1 MNELDLIS
9 QIAVLEARIDALKA
23 ENARLRAMLR
33 GPGANA
39 RPPAPGSNISGPNTA
54 SGISDN
60 TNAQSSNVNG
70 VYAVPKQP
78 PINTGSQADA
88 KIELYMSL
96 FRGRPNVYAK
106 RCFFKKDNKMSYM
119 PTCGNYRKSGCGRP
133 KIKCGA
139 CKNGKPLT
147 PYVVRGHMENIRD
160 DGDGIIGVYPLL
172 EDDTCYF
179 LAVDFDGKSW
189 KDDIA
194 AYRDICKRHGVPVGV
209 ERSRSGNG
217 GHVWIFFNEPVPA
230 VQARKMGSMLLTE
243 ATAMRHEI
251 AFKAYDRMFPNQD
264 LLPKGG
270 LGNLIALP
278 FQGGPSRNGNSL
290 FINEEFIAY
299 DDQWAYLAGIRRMA
313 AGEVNKIAN
322 ACLHTGETGELA
334 NSSFDE
340 DEASKPWQKKR
351 VQAPLKPSDIFGGGD
366 IAVVQANMLYL
377 RKDCASQRALNR
389 IKRLAA
395 FSNPEFY
402 MRQRM
407 RRSVR
412 GTPRIIYSI
421 DETPEYLGI
430 PRGCKEPLLELLE
443 PAGRTVVFDDQRNH
457 GRQINVRFTGELH
470 EDQIPAVDA
479 LSRQDMGVLC
489 AATSFGKTVIG
500 AAVIAIRQ
508 CNTLVL
514 VNKLALLEQWK
525 QKLGQFL
532 EINEDL
538 PKIPHGRGRKKQYY
552 LIGQIGGG
560 KDSPSGIIDVA
571 TVQSL
576 YSDNDVKDI
585 VKDYGMVII
594 DECHHI
600 PADTFEFVLRAANA
614 RYIYG
619 LTATPQRKDGKHPL
633 MYMQCGPALYT
644 VDAKI
649 QAAKRG
655 FEHYVIP
662 CFTSFKKPLSQTE
675 AEWGYKQIEADI
687 TVDEPR
693 NRQIAADVLNAV
705 NDGRNPIV
713 LTQRKDH
720 IPTLAA
726 LINNQCGANVI
737 ELDGGATAK
746 QKLITL
752 NAISS
757 IPEDE
762 QLVIIATGKYVGEGF
777 DCPRLDTLFLAMPV
791 SWKGILSQYAGRLHR
806 SYPGKNDVVIYDYID
821 VHVALLERMYH
832 KRVAA
837 YGAIGYKILAKRNQ
851 TEQSN
856 VIFDS
861 KSFEPVLRGDIDQ
874 AKTSVLIV
882 SPFALIRRTQTILVW
897 LAPILK
903 NADVKVTVAIRAL
916 DDFKEKERAGILS
929 CINIIRSANINVIH
943 KSSIHQKFIVIDDR
957 LVWYGSINL
966 LSYGKQSEESI
977 MRFESREIA
986 YELSRLVI
994 VAND

>member
-9 QIAVLEARIDALKA
+9 QIAVLEARIDALEA
-23 ENARLRAMLR
+23 ENARLRDILR
-33 GPGANA
+33 KPAVNA
-39 RPPAPGSNISGPNTA
+39 RPPAPGSNFSIPNDISGNIKKANA
-54 SGISDN
+54 SPP
-60 TNAQSSNVNG
+60 A
-70 VYAVPKQP
+70 VYAGHASPKTA
-78 PINTGSQADA
+78 PICIGSQMDE
-88 KIELYMSL
+88 KIALYMSL

-106 RCFFKKDNKMSYM
+106 RCFFKNENKMSYM

-139 CKNGKPLT
+139 CKNGVPLT
-147 PYVVRGHMENIRD
+147 PYVVRRHIENIRD
-160 DGDGIIGVYPLL
+160 DGEGIIGVYPLL

-179 LAVDFDGKSW
+179 LAVDFDGVGW
-189 KDDIA
+189 INDIA
-194 AYRDICKRHGVPVGV
+194 AYRDVCKKHGVPASV

-217 GHVWIFFNEPVPA
+217 GHVWIFFSEPVPA
-230 VQARKMGSMLLTE
+230 FQARKMGSMLLTE
-243 ATAMRHEI
+243 ATAVRHEI

-278 FQGGPSRNGNSL
+278 FQGGPSKNGNSL
-290 FINEEFIAY
+290 FVNEDFIAY
-299 DDQWAYLAGIRRMA
+299 DDQWAYLAGIRKMA
-313 AGEVNKIAN
+313 AGDVNKIVN
-322 ACLHTGETGELA
+322 LCLHAGEMGELA
-334 NSSFDE
+334 NSSYED

-351 VQAPLKPSDIFGGGD
+351 THAPLKPSDILIGGD
-366 IAVVQANMLYL
+366 IVVVQANMLYL
-377 RKDCASQRALNR
+377 KKDFASQRALSR

-402 MRQRM
+402 MRQRT
-407 RRSVR
+407 RLSVN
-412 GTPRIIYSI
+412 GIPRIIYSL
-421 DETPEYLGI
+421 DETPDYLGI

-443 PAGRTVVFDDQRNH
+443 PTGRTVIFDDKRNH
-457 GRQINVRFTGELH
+457 GTQINVRFTGELH

-479 LSRQDMGVLC
+479 LSQHDSGVLC

-500 AAVIAIRQ
+500 AAVIGVRK

-514 VNKLALLEQWK
+514 VNKLTLLEQWK

-538 PKIPHGRGRKKQYY
+538 PEFQSGRGRKKKRQ

-560 KDSPSGIIDVA
+560 KDSASGIIDVA

-576 YSDNDVKDI
+576 FSGHDVKDI

-600 PADTFEFVLRAANA
+600 PAETFELVLRAVNA

-662 CFTSFKKPLSQTE
+662 CFTSFKKPLSKTE
-675 AEWGYKQIEADI
+675 DEWGYKQIEADI

-705 NDGRNPIV
+705 ADGRNPII

-720 IPTLAA
+720 ISTLAA
-726 LINNQCGANVI
+726 LINNQCVANVI
-737 ELDGGATAK
+737 VLDGAATSK
-746 QKLITL
+746 QKLATL
-752 NAISS
+752 NAIAS

-762 QLVIIATGKYVGEGF
+762 QLVLIATGKYVGEGF

-806 SYPGKNDVVIYDYID
+806 LYPGKNNVIIYDYID

-832 KRVAA
+832 KRAAA
-837 YGAIGYKILAKRNQ
+837 YGSIGYKILANRNQ
-851 TEQSN
+851 AEQSN

-874 AKTSVLIV
+874 AKTSIFIV
-882 SPFALIRRTQTILVW
+882 SPFALIRRTQTVLAW
-897 LAPILK
+897 LAPALK
-903 NADVKVTVAIRAL
+903 KAEVKVTIVIRSF
-916 DDFKEKERAGILS
+916 DDFKEKERSGVLL
-929 CINIIRSANINVIH
+929 CINAIRAVNIHVLQR
-943 KSSIHQKFIVIDDR
+943 SSIHQKFIIIDDR

-986 YELSRLVI
+986 YELSRLI
-994 VAND
+994 DESKD